1 MKVSV
6 LFDGLILL
14 LLVFLLA
21 VSMDYPLKLKLLPWI
36 LICLAIVFAG
46 CQIGIDLLKGTE
58 GGDGKK
64 GGLTLATWITM
75 LKSTGRG
82 YLRALLW
89 VLALFVSLYLIGFLI
104 TIPLFTLFY
113 LKTHGEKWRFAI
125 GLSVILWGIFFATF
139 ILGLKVS
146 LFKGQLFLL
155 LSS

>member
-46 CQIGIDLLKGTE
+46 CQIGIDLKGTE
-58 GGDGKK
+58 EGEGKK
-64 GGLTLATWITM
+64 GGLTMAAWITI
-75 LKSTGRG
+75 LKGTGRG
-82 YLRALLW
+82 YLKALLW
-89 VLALFVSLYLIGFLI
+89 ILALFVSLYLIGFLI
-104 TIPLFTLFY
+104 TIPLFTIFY
-113 LKTHGEKWRFAI
+113 LKTHGEKWRFAV

-155 LSS
+155 LFS